1 MTIIIKALFDGKG
14 PVANAYDDLISSGI
28 PQEKIRRMNDKFVL
42 SVMVPDATQAEI
54 VEILKRHEPLDL
66 VTREEATA

>member
-14 PVANAYDDLISSGI
+14 AVANAYDDLISSGI
-28 PQEKIRRMNDKFVL
+28 PQEEIRRMNDKFVL
-42 SVMVPDATQAEI
+42 SVMAPEATQAEI